1 MLRATLATEALSG
14 RQPQFWLKSK
24 APAPKCHDK
33 KLVNSESDKFLA
45 CPKECPV
52 YADDRGDGVD
62 CNFECVEATPKAC
75 TAVNKFEPI
84 PDKEM
89 GICRACIIYGCAECK
104 TDGTDTCARCDSGY
118 SVNAKGTC
126 DNDNRYYWYALF
138 VVLGGVTLFIVAWIV
153 DICTRPIVNADGL
166 KGALDYRSRS
176 KVRMPKSSNDDEGRE
191 LYPLDTNL
199 LKESVAGV
207 GVTLH
212 FNFQLFLIVW
222 SLGIAVGW
230 LLLSLSVDD
239 ALLILGTRRAKT
251 ARQNC
256 ILVAWGFETQQRL
269 MWTKIDFVV
278 VVYLLT
284 VLGCVLFGI
293 RQLRLF
299 QKVDMQNSTHKDYAA
314 RIRNLP
320 LLDGTT
326 PVEDE
331 LKERIQEAT
340 GQKVVGVSVCWDFQ
354 EHEEELLDLLQSQLV
369 EKELELHPMPQR
381 EEEPEEPQ
389 GFFARMERA
398 ALAADA
404 QKVVAT
410 GEMTEEEKQKAVE
423 EAAQAQPGE
432 EIIEEC
438 KEVDVIG
445 ILKSIKTCPDAY
457 AIFETETARDAAVE
471 AAVSSGGVEFH
482 GNTLKL
488 NASRV
493 EPQTVK
499 WQNCANTDLVV
510 KAKRVALGMCI
521 MLAGLGVWVVAF
533 YLPYAWF
540 SLTFNYSY
548 GQEPGFVAG
557 MTFSMVV
564 VAGNA
569 LMYLVC
575 SEVADR
581 TRFIY
586 IDDREVCYM
595 LLYCFAC
602 VFNVALD
609 LITTYMVAYRINV
622 GLHMK
627 TYDGT
632 LLQNLQSFSD
642 RFESYAMQRTLANNL
657 YAYAFPATFLI
668 PFLIEPVATIY
679 APYKLMMM
687 IVRTQ
692 PNMKGFMAENLL
704 GSLVFDLSRYADLLL
719 DAMIAVLI
727 FFFPGGFNIQMFLGM
742 ALSHVYIYFFDHY
755 RVLRSIQS
763 CSYTDRMVDWWSQW
777 LMCIPCGCMMACFVF
792 KANCQPG
799 YFCLEGDEMVTA
811 CAAAFFAHIALHTL
825 LLRYVVPKFG
835 LVGESDGADTNTY
848 VACSKRLPCSW
859 FTSNPVFCLRSQYV
873 YKHSPPCTYYL
884 PGKEHLIEQ
893 NEEIGLYFK
902 DCPAKEEDYDA
913 PHVDTEALKAQMK
926 EMHGKVSGHM
936 EEFKGKMT
944 SQMEEMK
951 GKVSGN
957 LEQLKGKVSG
967 HFDKLLKKDGPDG
980 PDGDAQGSG
989 GSATLATEALSG
1001 RQPQF
1006 WLKSKAPAP
1015 KCNDK
1020 KLVNS
1025 ESDKFLACPKECP
1038 VYADDRGDGVDCNF
1052 ECVEATPKACTAV
1065 NKFEPIP
1072 DKEMG
1077 ICRACIIY
1085 GCAECNTDGTD
1096 TCARCDS
1103 GYSVNA
1109 KGTCDNNNR
1118 YYWYALFVVLGGVTL
1133 FIVAWIVDICTRP
1146 IVNADGL
1153 KGALDYRSRSKVR
1166 MPKSSNDDEG
1176 RELYPLDTN
1185 LLKESVAGVGV
1196 TLHFNFQLF
1205 LIVWSLGI
1213 AVGWL
1218 LLSLSVDDALLIL
1231 GTRRA
1236 KTARQNCILVAWGF
1250 ETQQR
1255 LMWTKIDFVVVVYL
1269 LTVLGCVLFGIRQ
1282 LRLFQKVDMQN
1293 STHKDYAARI
1303 RNLPLLDGTT
1313 PVEDE
1318 LKERIQEATGQK
1330 VVGVSV
1336 CWDFQEHEE
1345 ELLDLLQ
1352 SQLVEKELELHPMP
1366 EREEEPEEPQG
1377 FFARM
1382 ERAALAADAQ
1392 KVVAKGEMTEE
1403 EKQKAVEEAAQAQP
1417 GEEIIEECKEV
1428 DVIGIL
1434 KSIKTCPDAY
1444 AIFETETARDAAVE
1458 AAVSSGGVEFHGNTL
1473 KLNASRVEPQTV
1485 KWQNCA
1491 NTDLV
1496 VKAKRVALGM
1506 CIMLAGLGVWVV
1518 AFYLPYAWFSLTF
1531 NYSYGQ
1537 EPGFVA
1543 GMTFSMVV
1551 VAGNALMYLVCSEV
1565 ADRTRFIYID
1575 DREVCYMLLY
1585 CFACVFNVAL
1595 DLITTYMVAY
1605 RINVGLHMKTYDG
1618 TLLQN
1623 LQSFSDRFESYAMQ
1637 RTLANNLYAYAFP
1650 ATFLIPFLIEPVAT
1664 IYAPYKLMMMIV
1676 RTQPNM
1682 KGFMAENLLGS
1693 LVFDLSRYADLLL
1706 DAMIAVLIFF
1716 FPGGFNIQMFLG
1728 MALSHVYIYFFDHY
1742 RVLRSI
1748 QSCSYTDRM
1757 VDWWSQWLMC
1767 IPCGCMMAC
1776 FVFKANCQPGYFCL
1790 EGDEMVTACAA
1801 AFFAHIALHTLL
1813 LLDPEYPSP
1822 LRYVV
1827 PKFGLAGESDGAD
1840 TNTYVA
1846 CSKRLPCSWFTSNP
1860 VFCLRSQYIYK
1871 HSPACT
1877 YYLPGKEHLIEQNVE
1892 IGLYFK
1898 DCPAKEEDYDAPH
1911 VDTEALKAQMKE
1923 MHGKVSGHMEEFKG
1937 KMTSQMEEMKGK
1949 VSGNLEQ
1956 LKGKVSGHF
1965 DKLLKKD
1972 GPDGPDGDAQGSG
1985 GSASQS

>member
-1 MLRATLATEALSG
+1 MPSPTNSGPKLAKVLSNEERGPQGTDEEQLVWVYCQGEQEKKDVFSCCQQSQRPRRRAREQAKGTTWELLLRSSLPTVPAPYTSAEREAFWADVGALLDASAAAAGGQSRWPNLLVTDSENLCQVAALGHIRSKLAQAARLREGDLMTVVLAADFGHLCGVLISGTPLQKCWALSAGPVQAEREISLASRDVKLRCGVFVQRHKLVRIGDSQESDKPVEEPLFGARCMALFSDGRFAYCAVSPDGSRSVEAAGKWEVINGQVVLRDGQNVTGGHLRLSKLAARPVPDVRYEELIYVSLEELEADFEAITLAECIPRGGHLLRLQLLEEGIATLGAAPSAAPGPVPTEATVLTSALDSTFNAAWDTTSPAPLEAEAQKPAESPMPPEPRTYFLRTPIHALLSLANPAAEHAEVSDERAAPRLLGMQRGITTSLPASGDMWDEPFRISPLQLGEPTGLLPGAFRLPSGYKLPPDDGVTMTFPTCSIEPGLYRFELGQPKDYSYKKLEMRLHVDGKCDYKEEMQGSSLRATPNSAVWRVESNLLVLDSAKTSPGFMLRESRGNKSMERKVSRIDIPISFVLGSCSCTPWSQRLRPFPQHLPQPESHLVFGVVDPDSPALRGLRCRPDRLPYHAFERELRLQGLPVDEILTDFRFVDRDSDGLVSVEDMRRLETYGSPVAAPEVLEDLREALVKNFGNLTSAFEALSARAGAGRVTAEEFDAFIGTFEATLATEALSG

-24 APAPKCHDK
+24 APAPKCNDK

-369 EKELELHPMPQR
+369 EKELELLPMPQR

-410 GEMTEEEKQKAVE
+410 GEMTEEEKQKALE

-471 AAVSSGGVEFH
+471 ATVASGGVEFH
-482 GNTLKL
+482 GNTLKM

-799 YFCLEGDEMVTA
+799 YFCLEGDEMVAA

-873 YKHSPPCTYYL
+873 YKHSPP
-884 PGKEHLIEQ
+884 
-893 NEEIGLYFK
+893 
-902 DCPAKEEDYDA
+902 
-913 PHVDTEALKAQMK
+913 
-926 EMHGKVSGHM
+926 
-936 EEFKGKMT
+936 
-944 SQMEEMK
+944 
-951 GKVSGN
+951 
-957 LEQLKGKVSG
+957 
-967 HFDKLLKKDGPDG
+967 
-980 PDGDAQGSG
+980 
-989 GSATLATEALSG
+989 
-1001 RQPQF
+1001 
-1006 WLKSKAPAP
+1006 
-1015 KCNDK
+1015 
-1020 KLVNS
+1020 
-1025 ESDKFLACPKECP
+1025 
-1038 VYADDRGDGVDCNF
+1038 
-1052 ECVEATPKACTAV
+1052 
-1065 NKFEPIP
+1065 
-1072 DKEMG
+1072 
-1077 ICRACIIY
+1077 
-1085 GCAECNTDGTD
+1085 
-1096 TCARCDS
+1096 
-1103 GYSVNA
+1103 
-1109 KGTCDNNNR
+1109 
-1118 YYWYALFVVLGGVTL
+1118 
-1133 FIVAWIVDICTRP
+1133 
-1146 IVNADGL
+1146 
-1153 KGALDYRSRSKVR
+1153 
-1166 MPKSSNDDEG
+1166 
-1176 RELYPLDTN
+1176 
-1185 LLKESVAGVGV
+1185 
-1196 TLHFNFQLF
+1196 
-1205 LIVWSLGI
+1205 
-1213 AVGWL
+1213 
-1218 LLSLSVDDALLIL
+1218 
-1231 GTRRA
+1231 
-1236 KTARQNCILVAWGF
+1236 
-1250 ETQQR
+1250 
-1255 LMWTKIDFVVVVYL
+1255 
-1269 LTVLGCVLFGIRQ
+1269 
-1282 LRLFQKVDMQN
+1282 
-1293 STHKDYAARI
+1293 
-1303 RNLPLLDGTT
+1303 
-1313 PVEDE
+1313 
-1318 LKERIQEATGQK
+1318 
-1330 VVGVSV
+1330 
-1336 CWDFQEHEE
+1336 
-1345 ELLDLLQ
+1345 
-1352 SQLVEKELELHPMP
+1352 
-1366 EREEEPEEPQG
+1366 
-1377 FFARM
+1377 
-1382 ERAALAADAQ
+1382 
-1392 KVVAKGEMTEE
+1392 
-1403 EKQKAVEEAAQAQP
+1403 
-1417 GEEIIEECKEV
+1417 
-1428 DVIGIL
+1428 
-1434 KSIKTCPDAY
+1434 
-1444 AIFETETARDAAVE
+1444 
-1458 AAVSSGGVEFHGNTL
+1458 
-1473 KLNASRVEPQTV
+1473 
-1485 KWQNCA
+1485 
-1491 NTDLV
+1491 
-1496 VKAKRVALGM
+1496 
-1506 CIMLAGLGVWVV
+1506 
-1518 AFYLPYAWFSLTF
+1518 
-1531 NYSYGQ
+1531 
-1537 EPGFVA
+1537 
-1543 GMTFSMVV
+1543 
-1551 VAGNALMYLVCSEV
+1551 
-1565 ADRTRFIYID
+1565 
-1575 DREVCYMLLY
+1575 
-1585 CFACVFNVAL
+1585 
-1595 DLITTYMVAY
+1595 
-1605 RINVGLHMKTYDG
+1605 
-1618 TLLQN
+1618 
-1623 LQSFSDRFESYAMQ
+1623 
-1637 RTLANNLYAYAFP
+1637 
-1650 ATFLIPFLIEPVAT
+1650 
-1664 IYAPYKLMMMIV
+1664 
-1676 RTQPNM
+1676 
-1682 KGFMAENLLGS
+1682 
-1693 LVFDLSRYADLLL
+1693 
-1706 DAMIAVLIFF
+1706 
-1716 FPGGFNIQMFLG
+1716 
-1728 MALSHVYIYFFDHY
+1728 
-1742 RVLRSI
+1742 
-1748 QSCSYTDRM
+1748 
-1757 VDWWSQWLMC
+1757 
-1767 IPCGCMMAC
+1767 
-1776 FVFKANCQPGYFCL
+1776 
-1790 EGDEMVTACAA
+1790 
-1801 AFFAHIALHTLL
+1801 
-1813 LLDPEYPSP
+1813 
-1822 LRYVV
+1822 
-1827 PKFGLAGESDGAD
+1827 
-1840 TNTYVA
+1840 
-1846 CSKRLPCSWFTSNP
+1846 
-1860 VFCLRSQYIYK
+1860 
-1871 HSPACT
+1871 CT